1 MEEEEQLVINS
12 TVRNRELNSSGM
24 AIGLNGMVCEEEDPK
39 KNRCPRCDGSCSML
53 DLDGASSICDVN
65 QYLECLLLN

>member
-1 MEEEEQLVINS
+1 MYSIES
-12 TVRNRELNSSGM
+12 
-24 AIGLNGMVCEEEDPK
+24 NGMILCEEEDPK
-39 KNRCPRCDGSCSML
+39 KTDVLDVL